1 MCTYSGPPILRNTLE
16 TNLQIKDAA
25 TQVGLPF
32 YFFSGFIERKFGP
45 IMLPINLQFVIFSF
59 KRLFHTFLFNLT
71 FLMAARISLLVFEL
85 SGNPGR
91 VSIVTHPYQRGS
103 LYSLHARGAWCKE
116 GKKNVTHFCGHSRTT
131 KQKEEEIRCAPSQAR
146 RCAKSL

>member
-32 YFFSGFIERKFGP
+32 YISGFIEKKFGP

-71 FLMAARISLLVFEL
+71 FLMAARISLLVFEF

-91 VSIVTHPYQRGS
+91 VSIVTHPKS
-103 LYSLHARGAWCKE
+103 IEEVFSLHARGFPFLRKI
-116 GKKNVTHFCGHSRTT
+116 TH
-131 KQKEEEIRCAPSQAR
+131 PS
-146 RCAKSL
+146 SDFLFFSIL